1 LKQRRQQA
9 ARTGIGARQQP
20 ESNQMSLEE
29 VARRARV
36 STATVSRVLNNVDV
50 VKSST
55 RARVMKAVA
64 ELNYHPNLNARS
76 LAGGRSKTLGM
87 IASNLE
93 NPFFFD
99 VFRTLEADAH
109 AQGYELL
116 AANTDYRPEQLLR
129 SVKTMIGRRVA
140 GLAVVVSEMEPDLIR
155 ELDASGIPTVFY
167 DVGPVRGR
175 ISNVR
180 VNYRRGMERIVE
192 YLHGL
197 GHRRLAFI
205 GHHSSLGPLSERE
218 RAFLET
224 VERYPGKETRTVADV
239 DRPEGG
245 RHAAAEL
252 LNSGFEPTAILC
264 VNDFMAIGVLREL
277 RERGLRV
284 PQDVSVTGFDNIGL
298 SEYCYPALTTA
309 HIPRD
314 RVGHLVFESLTRE
327 SSDGKPAG
335 REVVVDPE
343 FLVRDSTGPARG

>member
-1 LKQRRQQA
+1 
-9 ARTGIGARQQP
+9 
-20 ESNQMSLEE
+20 MSLEE

-50 VKSST
+50 VKSTT

-64 ELNYHPNLNARS
+64 ELNYYPNLNARS
-76 LAGGRSKTLGM
+76 LAGGRSRTLGM

-129 SVKTMIGRRVA
+129 SVKTMIGRRVG
-140 GLAVVVSEMEPDLIR
+140 GLAVIVSEMEPDLIR
-155 ELDASGIPTVFY
+155 ELEQSGIRTVFY
-167 DVGPVRGR
+167 DVGPVRGQ
-175 ISNVR
+175 ISNIR

-197 GHRRLAFI
+197 GHSRLAFI
-205 GHHSSLGPLSERE
+205 GHHSTLGPISERE
-218 RAFLET
+218 KAFLET
-224 VERYPGKETRTVADV
+224 VARYPGKEARTTADL

-245 RHAAAEL
+245 RRAAAEL
-252 LNSGFEPTAILC
+252 LDSGFRPTAILC
-264 VNDFMAIGVLREL
+264 VNDFMALGVLREL

-298 SEYCYPALTTA
+298 SEYCWPALTTA

-314 RVGHLVFESLTRE
+314 RIGHLVFESLIRE
-327 SSDGKPAG
+327 PVNGKPAG

-343 FLVRDSTGPARG
+343 FLLRDSTGPASS